1 METTVEFM
9 IKGWALFAGL
19 CLAIW
24 IAMIWWDLMHKLEM
38 ENLEWVAK
46 CRRHEAKAKAKAKVG
61 ATAPRKVDI
70 RKLRAQLGVKEEW
83 DA

>member
-1 METTVEFM
+1 MEALIGFM
-9 IKGWALFAGL
+9 LMGWALFAGL

-46 CRRHEAKAKAKAKVG
+46 CRRHEAKAKAKAKAG
-61 ATAPRKVDI
+61 ATAPRRVNI
-70 RKLRAQLGVKEEW
+70 RAIRASLGVKEDW
-83 DA
+83 